1 MMKGNEYTTVY
12 FDRSIQYILICSETE
27 SAWLNQK
34 FPDFNEEVVKSK
46 TKGGDNKE
54 TKQSRDEG
62 RKNARYGLKSEKYE
76 EDVGRWTF
84 PYYSCDK
91 QLWLASWVTPVRADN
106 R

>member
-1 MMKGNEYTTVY
+1 MMKGNEYTITTVY
-12 FDRSIQYILICSETE
+12 FDMSIQYILICSETE

-34 FPDFNEEVVKSK
+34 FPDFNEKVVKSK
-46 TKGGDNKE
+46 TKGGGNKE
-54 TKQSRDEG
+54 TQQSS
-62 RKNARYGLKSEKYE
+62 RKNAKYGLKSEKYE

-84 PYYSCDK
+84 PYYSYDK

>member
-12 FDRSIQYILICSETE
+12 FNRSIQYILICSETG

-34 FPDFNEEVVKSK
+34 FPDFNEKVVKSES
-46 TKGGDNKE
+46 KGGGNKE
-54 TKQSRDEG
+54 TKQSS
-62 RKNARYGLKSEKYE
+62 RKNTKYDLKSERYE
-76 EDVGRWTF
+76 EDEGRWTF

-91 QLWLASWVTPVRADN
+91 QLWLASWAAPVRADN